1 MKRLF
6 LLFVLSAFTGI
17 ILGQSVNELHL
28 KNGSVIKGSIL
39 DLDPSGDVKIKTTDA
54 KVYTFSMSEVDHI
67 VQEKSKT
74 TDITLGSN
82 GKRRI
87 IDRHRDNLYWLDT
100 GQTLTSDEYATVL
113 KGNLFDTF
121 YSAQKQ
127 FNNGK
132 SLIFAGVAFTLA
144 AVLSYSSYLNS
155 AHTDA
160 VTKKKYYDESKLDIF
175 ILTSAGADVCFFLGF
190 MFRGIGKGRMEW
202 VKDTYNM
209 GYTHTSS
216 VSFKPSLLM
225 TAQND
230 LGLGFSLSYSF

>member
-54 KVYTFSMSEVDHI
+54 KVYTFSMSEVDYI
-67 VQEKSKT
+67 IQEKSKN
-74 TDITLGSN
+74 TDITVGSN
-82 GKRRI
+82 GKKRV
-87 IDRHRDNLYWLDT
+87 IDRHKGNLYWLDT

-113 KGNLFDTF
+113 KGDLFDTF
-121 YSAQKQ
+121 YSAQRQ
-127 FNNGK
+127 FNNGRT
-132 SLIFAGVAFTLA
+132 LIFTGLVFAVASAFA
-144 AVLSYSSYLNS
+144 YSAYLNS
-155 AHTDA
+155 AYTMFD
-160 VTKKKYYDESKLDIF
+160 KKKVYDESKMDIF
-175 ILTSAGADVCFFLGF
+175 LLTSAGADICFFLGF
-190 MFRGIGKGRMEW
+190 MFKGIGKGRMEW

-209 GYTHTSS
+209 GHCYTSS
-216 VSFKPSLLM
+216 VNLSPSLLM

-230 LGLGFSLSYSF
+230 VGLGFSLSYSF